1 MVPLRKLAGWLCLA
15 AAGAVFGCSVTRV
28 ETGPPVRQE
37 LRLDLTRTR
46 VGSVRLVR
54 VGSGPE
60 GLDVR
65 CERVAT
71 APEQVADVFRPVE
84 VTKRWKMGALQR
96 GMRDLGILGL
106 VVAVASKLIADNVT
120 DLPEDTR
127 RSLDRAYKYS
137 LPAGAGLIGLSVVTT
152 FLKRPERTEKP
163 LPEKQS
169 PWRDTGRDVPIEPT
183 PISPGPV
190 RVALDG
196 VEIQQVETDLTG
208 QARIVLAPAVA
219 RRYKEAPES
228 FRVTLTCQDATL
240 EIPYS
245 AAEARA
251 VWTRGVALALLDQAR
266 ATGDESKVTAAREMD
281 PTLDEALLVYADIV
295 GKDRPVPAITAYT
308 DYINLH
314 PTTPELRN
322 IQRRV
327 LALAL
332 RTEPLPLTPE
342 AENHWRVAQVR
353 MQAGAYEEVASE
365 LELVTRMSPWWV
377 DAYYQLGRVYE
388 QLGRKQDAL
397 TLYELAVG
405 GARQGTEWLEA
416 AKAATI
422 RLRYELGQ
430 SRPGSTT
437 AGTLIFGMEVADRPI
452 PNSDKTALTVLRV
465 PPGSKAA
472 RAGFREG
479 DVLVGID
486 GQPVGKLED
495 ARALLQKRPPGAL
508 VQVEVLRGGNRLL
521 IPMTVEASP

>member
-1 MVPLRKLAGWLCLA
+1 MVRFRKLAGGLCLA
-15 AAGAVFGCSVTRV
+15 ATAMMVGCSVTRV

-37 LRLDLTRTR
+37 IRLDLTRTR

-71 APEQVADVFRPVE
+71 APEQVAEVFQPVE
-84 VTKRWKMGALQR
+84 VTRRWKMGALQR
-96 GMRDLGILGL
+96 AMRDLGITSL
-106 VVAVASKLIADNVT
+106 VLAVAAKLIAQNVE
-120 DLPEDTR
+120 DLPQDAAR
-127 RSLDRAYKYS
+127 AMDRIYKYG
-137 LPAGAGLIGLSVVTT
+137 LPAGAGLIGLSIATT
-152 FLKRPERTEKP
+152 FLRRPERAEKP
-163 LPEKQS
+163 LPEKRA

-183 PISPGPV
+183 PVSPGPV
-190 RVALDG
+190 RVSLDG
-196 VEIQQVETDLTG
+196 VEISAVDTDLTG
-208 QARIVLAPAVA
+208 QARVVLASAVFQ
-219 RRYKEAPES
+219 RYRKAPDA

-251 VWTRGVALALLDQAR
+251 VWTRGAARALLNEAR
-266 ATGDESKVTAAREMD
+266 MTGDESKVMAAREMD

-295 GKDRPVPAITAYT
+295 GKNRPVPAITAYT

-314 PTTPELRN
+314 PTTPELRD

-327 LALAL
+327 LTLAL

-353 MQAGAYEEVASE
+353 LQAGAYEEVARE

-377 DAYYQLGRVYE
+377 DAYYQLARVYE
-388 QLGRKQDAL
+388 QMGRKAEAL
-397 TLYELAVG
+397 ELYELAVS
-405 GARQGTEWLEA
+405 GARPGTEWLET

-422 RLRYELGQ
+422 RLRYELGP
-430 SRPGSTT
+430 SKTAPSTGS
-437 AGTLIFGMEVADRPI
+437 ALVFGMEVADRPL
-452 PNSDKTALTVLRV
+452 PHSDKTGVTVLRV
-465 PPGSKAA
+465 PPDSKAA

-479 DVLVGID
+479 DVLVGLD
-486 GQPVGKLED
+486 GQPVRKLED
-495 ARALLQKRPPGAL
+495 LRALLQKRPPGTL

-521 IPMTVEASP
+521 IPMTVEATP

>member
-1 MVPLRKLAGWLCLA
+1 MVRFRQLAGWLCLVA
-15 AAGAVFGCSVTRV
+15 TGVMVGCSVTRV

-37 LRLDLTRTR
+37 LRLDMTRTR

-96 GMRDLGILGL
+96 GMRDLGITSL
-106 VVAVASKLIADNVT
+106 VIAIASKLIVQNVK
-120 DLPEDTR
+120 DLPQDTAQ
-127 RSLDRAYKYS
+127 SLDKVYKYG
-137 LPAGAGLIGLSVVTT
+137 LPAGAGLVALAIGTT
-152 FLKRPERTEKP
+152 FLRRPERTEKP

-190 RVALDG
+190 RVSLDG
-196 VEIQQVETDLTG
+196 VEIQQVDTDLTG
-208 QARIVLAPAVA
+208 EARVVLAPVVSQ
-219 RRYKEAPES
+219 RYKEAPES
-228 FRVTLTCQDATL
+228 FRVTLSCQDATL

-251 VWTRGVALALLDQAR
+251 VWTRGVALALLDEAR
-266 ATGDESKVTAAREMD
+266 RTGDESKVTAAREMD
-281 PTLDEALLVYADIV
+281 PTLDEALLVYADII

-327 LALAL
+327 LVLAL

-377 DAYYQLGRVYE
+377 DAYYQLARVYE

-430 SRPGSTT
+430 PKAAPATT
-437 AGTLIFGMEVADRPI
+437 GALIFGMEVADRPL

-495 ARALLQKRPPGAL
+495 MRATLQKRPPGAL

-521 IPMTVEASP
+521 IPMTVEATP

>member
-1 MVPLRKLAGWLCLA
+1 MFHFRKLAGWLCLTA
-15 AAGAVFGCSVTRV
+15 TGALIGCSVTRV
-28 ETGPPVRQE
+28 ENGPPVRQE
-37 LRLDLTRTR
+37 LRLDMTRTR

-65 CERVAT
+65 CERVAA
-71 APEQVADVFRPVE
+71 APEQVADVFQPVE
-84 VTKRWKMGALQR
+84 VTKRWKMGGLQR
-96 GMRDLGILGL
+96 AMRDLGILGL

-120 DLPEDTR
+120 DLPEDTQR
-127 RSLDRAYKYS
+127 TLDRTYKYS
-137 LPAGAGLIGLSVVTT
+137 LPAGAGLIGLSIATT
-152 FLKRPERTEKP
+152 FLRRPERTEKP
-163 LPEKQS
+163 LPEKRS
-169 PWRDTGRDVPIEPT
+169 SWRDTGRDVPIEPT

-208 QARIVLAPAVA
+208 QARVVLAPAVF

-240 EIPYS
+240 EVPYS

-251 VWTRGVALALLDQAR
+251 VWTRGAALALLSEAR

-308 DYINLH
+308 DYLNLH

-353 MQAGAYEEVASE
+353 MQAGAYEEVAGE

-377 DAYYQLGRVYE
+377 DAYYQLARVYE

-397 TLYELAVG
+397 TLYELAVA

-422 RLRYELGQ
+422 RLRYELGR
-430 SRPGSTT
+430 SPT
-437 AGTLIFGMEVADRPI
+437 APATSGTLLFGMEVAERPL
-452 PNSDKTALTVLRV
+452 PNSDKTVVTVLRV
-465 PPGSKAA
+465 PSGSKAA

-486 GQPVGKLED
+486 GQPVGKLAD
-495 ARALLQKRPPGAL
+495 VQAMLRKRPPGAL
-508 VQVEVLRGGNRLL
+508 VQVEVLRGENRLL
-521 IPMTVEASP
+521 IPVTVETTP